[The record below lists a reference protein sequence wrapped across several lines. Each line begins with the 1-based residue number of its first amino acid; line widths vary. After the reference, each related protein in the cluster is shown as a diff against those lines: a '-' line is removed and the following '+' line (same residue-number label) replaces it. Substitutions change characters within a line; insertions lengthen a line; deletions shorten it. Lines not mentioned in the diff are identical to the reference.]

1 MMFSV
6 HIGIESVFLELLK
19 IKTF

>member
-6 HIGIESVFLELLK
+6 HIWIESVFLELLK